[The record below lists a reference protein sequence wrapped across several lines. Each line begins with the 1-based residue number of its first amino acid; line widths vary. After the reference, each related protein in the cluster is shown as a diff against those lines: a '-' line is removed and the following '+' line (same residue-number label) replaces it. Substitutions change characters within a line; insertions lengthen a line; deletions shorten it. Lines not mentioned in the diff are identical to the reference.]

1 VVGLPAGE
9 IAARVRARELWARV
23 RAGELPALVL
33 PAGNRPEGLPL
44 AVQLAG
50 PGGGKAR
57 LVWIAGELERRLPR
71 RRYAAVFYPTA
82 SSAPAPV

>member
-1 VVGLPAGE
+1 MDASGASPTHHGGPPVVGLA
-9 IAARVRARELWARV
+9 
-23 RAGELPALVL
+23 ALVL